1 MEIKLSELL
10 IPLIKNMR
18 PQIKRNIYIFLLPVI
33 VSVSLILR
41 IINFSQNPPSLN
53 WDEVSHGYNAYSI
66 LKTGMD
72 EWGQVFPLSNFRAY
86 GDYPLPL
93 NLYITIP
100 FIQIFGLSSF
110 SIRLPHIILGVL
122 TVFVS
127 YFLGFG
133 ITKKKEIAILTALF
147 AAVDPWFVFTSR
159 FVNQAN
165 LSIFFLS
172 ASMAAFLNRSR
183 SRHLFPLSVLLFGL
197 TLYSYHTTRIFSPL
211 FLIVVLFHFRHEIVQ
226 GFRKRRREAV
236 LSAALLLLFLIPLPF
251 IFLNPES
258 RARSK
263 EVFLIDSGAINKIIE
278 KRNNSKL
285 PEKFSSLI
293 YNRPSYFLTKFIGN
307 YLGYFSPQYLFLDG
321 GSQYQFSV
329 PGKGLIL
336 PVNLVFFYIGLI
348 VLFIKSFKGDKTY
361 RLILYWLILAPIP
374 ASITRESYAVLRSS
388 TMLPIP
394 QILAAIGLYKVF
406 TLVKIKSLFKY
417 ILYGVYSLI
426 LILCLYCYLKEY
438 FGNYRIKYSQA
449 WQYGYHQ
456 IVDYAEDYYDKYDK
470 IIVTK
475 KYGEPHEFYLFFSKR
490 DPKLYQN
497 GKDTI
502 RFKRSDWYWVDKFDK
517 YYFVNDWEIPK
528 EEWQPFILESRIEE
542 IDCRTYRCLLITS
555 PGNVPKKWVK
565 IKSIDFLDGTPAFE
579 IYEN

>member
-1 MEIKLSELL
+1 MTSFMLKKINKYTL
-10 IPLIKNMR
+10 IILGI
-18 PQIKRNIYIFLLPVI
+18 IALAF
-33 VSVSLILR
+33 ILR
-41 IINFSQNPPSLN
+41 IYGFSINPPSLN

-110 SIRLPHIILGVL
+110 SIRFPHIILGVL
-122 TVFVS
+122 TVAAS
-127 YFLGFG
+127 YFLGLG

-172 ASMAAFLNRSR
+172 ASMAAFLFRNRSKY
-183 SRHLFPLSVLLFGL
+183 LLPLSIFLFGL
-197 TLYSYHTTRIFSPL
+197 TFYSYHTTRIFSPL
-211 FLIVVLFHFRHEIVQ
+211 LLIAIIWIYRSEVIQSFRLN
-226 GFRKRRREAV
+226 RKRA
-236 LSAALLLLFLIPLPF
+236 LLTAILLLLFLIPLPF
-251 IFLNPES
+251 ILINPES

-285 PEKFSSLI
+285 PSVITKLI
-293 YNRPSYFLTKFIGN
+293 YNRPTYFLTKFMSN
-307 YLGYFSPQYLFLDG
+307 YLGYISPRYLFLDG

-329 PGKGLIL
+329 PGKGLIH
-336 PVNLVFFYIGLI
+336 PVNIIFFYTGLI
-348 VLFIKSFKGDKTY
+348 ILLKRSISGDKTY
-361 RLILYWLILAPIP
+361 RMILLWLILSPIP

-388 TMLPIP
+388 TMLPLP
-394 QILAAIGLYKVF
+394 QILTAIGLYKVF
-406 TLVKIKSLFKY
+406 TTVKVKYVFKFV
-417 ILYGVYSLI
+417 LYCAYSLI
-426 LILCLYCYLKEY
+426 LIWCLYSYMKEY

-449 WQYGYHQ
+449 WQYGYQ
-456 IVDYAEDYYDKYDK
+456 QVVDYAEDYYGKYDK
-470 IIVTK
+470 IIVSK
-475 KYGEPHEFYLFFSKR
+475 KYGEPHEFFLFYSKW
-490 DPKLYQN
+490 DPKLYQDN
-497 GKDTI
+497 GNTI
-502 RFKRSDWYWVDKFDK
+502 RFKRSDWYWVDKIDK

-528 EEWQPFILESRIEE
+528 EEWQPFILESRVEE
-542 IDCRTYRCLLITS
+542 IDCRRLKCLLITS
-555 PGNVPKKWVK
+555 PGNVPKKWNK
-565 IKSIDFLDGTPAFE
+565 IKSVDFLDGMTAFE
-579 IYEN
+579 VYEN